1 MADVASLAFKVD
13 TSQLEKGSVALDKIK
28 KSATGAG
35 GSFSSASKIFAAAV
49 AGMNQGI
56 YALVLSTKKVTKEQI
71 TAAKQAMD
79 YANAVFQVASAQEKV
94 ANSAT
99 KAAKATGTLAKAF
112 INAKPINESKYST
125 NSNVFDMAGNR
136 LSRDQIVN
144 RFNTANIAAQ
154 FQDIGVTAAMGM
166 NPLLIAL
173 QQGTQLSA
181 ILNSMTSPLQG
192 LKIALTQIINPLSL
206 MSIGL
211 TAAVAAGIQMVDWAK
226 LANGVVTS
234 FGNALNV
241 VGDNISVLTA
251 GAVSI
256 AALTV
261 NFTKLGAVI
270 SKAAIAFAGFVT
282 TASVATS
289 TWLLA
294 NPWAVAVAGVTAL
307 TFAIITLKDEFSFLN
322 AIAQVLGKTINTVVG
337 SLIAGFELA
346 KGVVNSFSEVLF
358 GRPRDSAAEFQ
369 MAWQKATDAVSV
381 DYIGNLSAKIKE
393 LGNSF
398 TQNNI
403 GKSVDWE
410 EMNQYIDETLRKLE
424 QQTTLVGKT
433 GYEAEQLTRLY
444 ELQNKALEEGTVLT
458 KFDNVL
464 LENKSHYIAQAALK
478 LQDAQDAL
486 SFSELTQDINTQVS
500 SLQLEYEALFNGA
513 EATEALRIEQE
524 LLADATSRVTTLT
537 PEMESSI
544 RSSAQAMA
552 EMKNK
557 TAETQETMNFASSTT
572 GSFFKDMKNDLIEG
586 ASLWESFGNAVLNVI
601 DSIANKMIDLGSE
614 MLVKGIMGYFL
625 GNDVTGLAGKPGT
638 NTTVLE
644 GSFESLAANG
654 AYFNGSKAKFF
665 AKGGTF
671 TNGLYNSPTLFRFA
685 KGGKFGVMGE
695 AGPEAVMPLTRSSD
709 GSLGVRADIS
719 GSSNGNVVVN
729 VINNSNASA
738 RTEQKQTSQGM
749 EIDVII
755 DQMVSQKI
763 NEQNSNTSRA
773 LSAYTNRKLIAR

>member
-56 YALVLSTKKVTKEQI
+56 YALVLSTKKATKEQI
-71 TAAKQAMD
+71 AAAKQAMD

-226 LANGVVTS
+226 VANGVVTS

-282 TASVATS
+282 TATVATS
-289 TWLLA
+289 TWLSA
-294 NPWAVAVAGVTAL
+294 NPWAIAVAGVTAL
-307 TFAIITLKDEFSFLN
+307 TIAVITLKDEFSFLN
-322 AIAQVLGKTINTVVG
+322 GIAQVLGKTINSVIG
-337 SLIAGFELA
+337 SLVAGFELA

-403 GKSVDWE
+403 GKSMNWD
-410 EMNQYIDETLRKLE
+410 EMNRYIDETLRKLE
-424 QQTTLVGKT
+424 QQTILVGKT

-458 KFDNVL
+458 KFDNLL

-486 SFSELTQDINTQVS
+486 SFSQLTEEINTQVS
-500 SLQLEYEALFNGA
+500 SLELEYTALFSGA

-524 LLADATSRVTTLT
+524 LLADATSRVNTLT

-557 TAETQETMNFASSTT
+557 TAETQKTMNFATSTT
-572 GSFFKDMKNDLIEG
+572 SSFFKDMKNDLADG

-601 DSIANKMIDLGSE
+601 DSITNKMIDIGSD
-614 MLVKGIMGYFL
+614 MLVRSLMGLFL
-625 GNDVTGLAGKPGT
+625 TNDVTGLAGKPGT
-638 NTTVLE
+638 NTTVLS
-644 GSFESLAANG
+644 GS
-654 AYFNGSKAKFF
+654 YTGSMQSYTGPMQTVKL
-665 AKGGTF
+665 AKGGAF

-763 NEQNSNTSRA
+763 GEQNSSTSRA